1 MFLLCAFLTV
11 YLVVLAAR
19 AVFSW
24 FPVRPGSALATVNS
38 ILADLTEPLLTPL
51 RRIIPPAGMFDL
63 SFMVAFFLLFI
74 LRSIVCSYS

>member
-1 MFLLCAFLTV
+1 VFLLCAFLTV

-24 FPVRPGSALATVNS
+24 FPVRPGSALATINS
-38 ILADLTEPLLTPL
+38 LLADLTEPLLTPL